1 MCGNGVL
8 GRPKMPPKK
17 APKNK
22 KRVYDPIKAKEYRT
36 KRENIK
42 KEAMIQHYHE
52 LAMRHGYDEY

>member
-1 MCGNGVL
+1 
-8 GRPKMPPKK
+8 MPPKK
-17 APKNK
+17 SPEQIVKKEKKK

-36 KRENIK
+36 KRDAIQ